1 MRIELSDIENPRVNL
16 LRIAAKAFLDGIG
29 FWFTG
34 GPSPRVR
41 ACPTWQIA
49 RDALGQAPSIVLHN
63 GYSEVAR
70 LFKEYR
76 RFLRWWAGGGFLAR
90 FIFDIQE

>member
-1 MRIELSDIENPRVNL
+1 MRIKLSDIGNPRVNL

-49 RDALGQAPSIVLHN
+49 RDALGQTSSLYLHK
-63 GYSEVAR
+63 VAR
-70 LFKEYR
+70 SSSSDVKNIWEICVCASTVDF
-76 RFLRWWAGGGFLAR
+76 
-90 FIFDIQE
+90 